1 MNSIRIGKWQFPLP
15 ASRIARTVVGVGLVI
30 GGVLGFLPVLGF
42 WMIPLGLLVLSV
54 DSPLVRRWR
63 RRWTVEMGDWLMR
76 RYPGLGKR
84 LGFNA
89 TTRRGNRRARTK
101 SPGR

>member
-1 MNSIRIGKWQFPLP
+1 MKRIRIGKRQFPLP

-63 RRWTVEMGDWLMR
+63 RRWTVEAGAWLMHH
-76 RYPGLGKR
+76 YPGLGKR
-84 LGFNA
+84 LGFNG
-89 TTRRGNRRARTK
+89 TGRRRNRTK
-101 SPGR
+101 PDRQ